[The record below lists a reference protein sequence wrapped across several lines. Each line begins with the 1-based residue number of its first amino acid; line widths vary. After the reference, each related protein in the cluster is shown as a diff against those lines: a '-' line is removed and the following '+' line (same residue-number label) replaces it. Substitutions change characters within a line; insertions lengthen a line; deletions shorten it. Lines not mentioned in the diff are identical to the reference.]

1 MMLLNTS
8 ILLYANSVP
17 ERRVNQHA
25 QSWEFLLKNRR
36 ESEEF
41 LRRKGEKVFIFVALQ
56 RISDAGFF
64 YNEKLHIRVI
74 ISLLKIYIH
83 SVCNVS
89 V

>member
-36 ESEEF
+36 EVKSSY
-41 LRRKGEKVFIFVALQ
+41 GEKVKRFLFLW
-56 RISDAGFF
+56 RYKEFLMRGFF
-64 YNEKLHIRVI
+64 ITKNFILE
-74 ISLLKIYIH
+74 SLFLF
-83 SVCNVS
+83 
-89 V
+89 